1 MTAAEPDAWRHI
13 ASIAC
18 PRIREGTPGTAYV
31 ALGRAPDAGFGSA
44 VFSCELKF
52 NSREFDAAAGEPVGE
67 ATPDAYPIDD
77 VEVGPADFV
86 APVPVADF
94 RAAWEGLGPAGEVL
108 ETFQLPIKSVADA
121 VASVVAMLGMVRRR
135 MGGRDVA
142 RLSLLPLSPLR
153 HPPPPPRADPLRG
166 HGLRQAG
173 LAQAQRVPLGALP
186 RGRRRPRPHAGHG
199 GRGRR
204 GGLHA
209 QDRHPRGR
217 RRRLRAPHQCHRL
230 RRAGEAWCTCT
241 ASPTVSESR
250 D

>member
-18 PRIREGTPGTAYV
+18 PRIREGAPGTAYV

-44 VFSCELKF
+44 AFSCELKF

-77 VEVGPADFV
+77 VEVGPADYV

-121 VASVVAMLGMVRRR
+121 VASVVAMLGMVRRAT
-135 MGGRDVA
+135 GGGLGGLGA
-142 RLSLLPLSPLR
+142 
-153 HPPPPPRADPLRG
+153 PPPSPAPAGALRG
-166 HGLRQAG
+166 HGRRQAG
-173 LAQAQRVPLGALP
+173 LAQAQRVPLWPLP
-186 RGRRRPRPHAGHG
+186 RRRRGPRAHAGYGRGGRRQ
-199 GRGRR
+199 
-204 GGLHA
+204 LHA
-209 QDRHPRGR
+209 QDRHPRR
-217 RRRLRAPHQCHRL
+217 RCRR
-230 RRAGEAWCTCT
+230 
-241 ASPTVSESR
+241 V
-250 D
+250 